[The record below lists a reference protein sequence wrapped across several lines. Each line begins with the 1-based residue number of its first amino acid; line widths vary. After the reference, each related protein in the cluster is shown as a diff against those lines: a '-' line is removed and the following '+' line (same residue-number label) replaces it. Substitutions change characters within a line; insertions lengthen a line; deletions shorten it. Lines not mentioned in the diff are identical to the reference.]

1 MKENKLIASIVVFK
15 ELHDNNKDIYDIIS
29 EFIKAGIIH
38 QKKWSFNS
46 TEITLLLENI
56 FDFKLPEAV
65 IKTTLKKR
73 LIKSKFLTF
82 KDGSYSVTNIETK
95 IDPHFESNYEN
106 KKSIY
111 KETEYEFIKYIE
123 DEKEQS
129 LSKTEINEI
138 IKNLNQFLLG
148 NDVNEKYTQDIS
160 SYIIKN
166 KNNKEF
172 KERLNV
178 VKEGLVLYTGIRYT
192 ADINELGKWN
202 NELTIFLDTEILFY
216 FFGYNGEVY
225 KEIFNDFYKLV
236 REINANSETKKIK
249 LKYFT
254 EIEKEINDF
263 FQVASLIIDNKK
275 HLNPSKT
282 AMKEIVN
289 GCVTKSDII
298 VKQNKFFIM
307 LKTAGILK
315 EDEFDYYKDYSH
327 NIEGTEVL
335 KELKQKSIDKKREFN
350 EESCLNHLKLFTKIN
365 TLRKGINNQG
375 FDKSKY
381 IILTGNRF
389 IHYLAHNKNIKD
401 NEKDIPFAT
410 DIDYITDK
418 FWFKLK
424 KGFGKS
430 EDVPKSFDIVTKA
443 QIVLSSQISN
453 TVQEKY
459 TALNEK
465 YKAGKITKEEAI
477 SLNYELREST
487 LKPEEI
493 TEITVTDSLY
503 FINNFSIE
511 DHIREQAV
519 LKQKV
524 AEGEIAKLEI
534 KQRDLKD
541 RTKKIKTV
549 KIKHRIVTS
558 IIYSFLFIVLLI
570 FFYFSYKLLIFI
582 IEPSDSKLSIIGFVI
597 AILLALIPIY
607 KYRKQIKSYITKK
620 IKLNFKNTIKKITG

>member
-1 MKENKLIASIVVFK
+1 MKENKLIASVVVFK

-38 QKKWSFNS
+38 EKKWSFNS
-46 TEITLLLENI
+46 TEITLLLESI

-73 LIKSKFLTF
+73 LIKSKFLKF
-82 KDGSYSVTNIETK
+82 ENGLYNVTNIETK
-95 IDPHFESNYEN
+95 IDPNFESNYEN

-111 KETEYEFIKYIE
+111 KKTEDEFIRYIE
-123 DEKEQS
+123 DKKEQS
-129 LSKTEINEI
+129 LSVVEINEI
-138 IKNLNQFLLG
+138 RENLNQFLLG
-148 NDVNEKYTQDIS
+148 NGINEKYTQDIS
-160 SYIIKN
+160 SFIIKN
-166 KNNKEF
+166 KNNKGF

-192 ADINELGKWN
+192 ADINELGKWK
-202 NELTIFLDTEILFY
+202 NEFTIFLDTEILFY
-216 FFGYNGEVY
+216 FFGYSGEVY
-225 KEIFNDFYKLV
+225 KEIFNDFYKLI
-236 REINANSETKKIK
+236 REINANSKTKKIK
-249 LKYFT
+249 LKYFAET
-254 EIEKEINDF
+254 EKEIYNF
-263 FQVASLIIDNKK
+263 FHVASLIIENKTS
-275 HLNPSKT
+275 LNPSKT

-289 GCVTKSDII
+289 GCVTKSDVI
-298 VKQNKFFIM
+298 VKRNKFFIT

-315 EDEFDYYKDYSH
+315 EEEFDYYENYSY
-327 NIEGTEVL
+327 NIEGVEVL
-335 KELKQKSIDKKREFN
+335 KELKQMSIDKSKEFN
-350 EESCLNHLKLFTKIN
+350 EENCLNYLKLFTKIN
-365 TLRKGINNQG
+365 TLRKGINNLG

-389 IHYLAHNKNIKD
+389 IHYLAHNKNIKK

-430 EDVPKSFDIVTKA
+430 EDIPKSFDIVTKA
-443 QIVLSSQISN
+443 QIILASQISN

-493 TEITVTDSLY
+493 TEVTVTNGLY
-503 FINNFSIE
+503 FINDFSLE
-511 DHIREQAV
+511 EHIREQAV
-519 LKQKV
+519 LKRKV
-524 AEGEIAKLEI
+524 TEGEIAKLEL

-541 RTKKIKTV
+541 RTKKIKP
-549 KIKHRIVTS
+549 IKTKLKAVTTF
-558 IIYSFLFIVLLI
+558 IYFILLI
-570 FFYFSYKLLIFI
+570 ILLLFVYFSYRLLLII
-582 IEPSDSKLSIIGFVI
+582 IEPIDSKLSIIGFVGGI
-597 AILLALIPIY
+597 VLALIPLY
-607 KYRKQIKSYITKK
+607 KFRKHIRSYITKR
-620 IKLNFKNTIKKITG
+620 IKSNFKHTIKKITK

>member
-38 QKKWSFNS
+38 QKKWVFNA

-82 KDGSYSVTNIETK
+82 EDGSYNVTNIEAK

-106 KKSIY
+106 KKSLY
-111 KETEYEFIKYIE
+111 KKTEEEFVKYVE
-123 DEKEQS
+123 DEKEKS

-138 IKNLNQFLLG
+138 RKNLNQFLLG
-148 NDVNEKYTQDIS
+148 NGVNEKYTQEIS

-166 KNNKEF
+166 KDNKEF

-225 KEIFNDFYKLV
+225 KEIFNDFYKLI
-236 REINANSETKKIK
+236 REINTNSEKKKIK
-249 LKYFT
+249 LKYFEET
-254 EIEKEINDF
+254 EQEIYNF
-263 FQVASLIIDNKK
+263 FHVASLIIDNKTS
-275 HLNPSKT
+275 LNPSKT

-298 VKQNKFFIM
+298 VKRNNFFIT

-315 EDEFDYYKDYSH
+315 EDEIDYYKDYSH
-327 NIEGTEVL
+327 NIEGTEIL
-335 KELKQKSIDKKREFN
+335 KELKQMSADKKREFN
-350 EESCLNHLKLFTKIN
+350 EEGCLNHLKLFTKIN
-365 TLRKGINNQG
+365 TLRKGVNNQG

-389 IHYLAHNKNIKD
+389 IHYLAHNKHIKD

-424 KGFGKS
+424 KGFGES
-430 EDVPKSFDIVTKA
+430 DDVPKSFDIVTKA
-443 QIVLSSQISN
+443 QIVLSTQISN

-459 TALNEK
+459 TALNER

-487 LKPEEI
+487 LKPEDI
-493 TEITVTDSLY
+493 TEVTITDSLY

-511 DHIREQAV
+511 DHIREQTI

-534 KQRDLKD
+534 KRRDLKE
-541 RTKKIKTV
+541 RTKIIKPKKIKY
-549 KIKHRIVTS
+549 RIIASFYYFLLFSLLFVT
-558 IIYSFLFIVLLI
+558 
-570 FFYFSYKLLIFI
+570 FYFAYKLLIFI

-597 AILLALIPIY
+597 GVILALIPLY
-607 KYRKQIKSYITKK
+607 KFRKQIKSFITKK
-620 IKLNFKNTIKKITG
+620 IKLNFKKTIEKQ